1 MKRPWGKQQLKCRLG
16 HTLWVPGTLGR
27 SLGFAPSVPRPAPA
41 VTHTPRVEDGL
52 YERARWEQ
60 RDSKQQPESAGGA
73 GLDGE
78 GGPGGRCQEGEARWA
93 KAGPLRAD

>member
-1 MKRPWGKQQLKCRLG
+1 MQRPWGKQQLKCRLG

-52 YERARWEQ
+52 YERAQWEQ
-60 RDSKQQPESAGGA
+60 KDSSSQSRPVVLVWMGKVDLGPVSGG
-73 GLDGE
+73 
-78 GGPGGRCQEGEARWA
+78 
-93 KAGPLRAD
+93 